1 MSLEVKIKKKLKEF
15 TLESELNVE
24 TGCTGLMGPSGS
36 GKSITLKCIAG
47 VETADSGR
55 IVLDGKILYD
65 SEKKIDL
72 PPQKRKIGY
81 LFQGYALFPNMTI
94 EENIKTGLRAKGFPK
109 DEIEQKTNDMMKRFH
124 IEELAKRYPRQ
135 ISGGQ
140 KQRTALARMLVCE
153 PEVILMYVTKNTIF
167 KEVIWEK
174 PHYYEI
180 LHSIF
185 KKVRKLQ
192 MKKKFLAV
200 LLAVAMVL
208 GVTACGSSKD
218 SSKSTTEAV
227 KKEETTTIT
236 LAAAASLEKCYTEKL
251 IPMFEKENKGI
262 KVEGSY
268 DSSGKLQ
275 SQIENGMAADV
286 FMSAATEQMNN
297 LVKGKYISK
306 GDVVELLENKVVL
319 IAPKKGDA
327 KVSSF
332 KDITKADTIAL
343 GDPKSVPAGQYAQE
357 IFTNLKNWN
366 DVKKKA
372 SFGTNVTEVLNWVA
386 KGSAS
391 CGVVYATDAASNKDV
406 KVLAEAPA
414 DALKTPVIYP
424 VAALKKS
431 KNKDA
436 ADKFVKFLQSEKAL
450 KVFRSYGFTI
460 NK

>member
-1 MSLEVKIKKKLKEF
+1 
-15 TLESELNVE
+15 
-24 TGCTGLMGPSGS
+24 
-36 GKSITLKCIAG
+36 
-47 VETADSGR
+47 
-55 IVLDGKILYD
+55 
-65 SEKKIDL
+65 
-72 PPQKRKIGY
+72 
-81 LFQGYALFPNMTI
+81 
-94 EENIKTGLRAKGFPK
+94 
-109 DEIEQKTNDMMKRFH
+109 
-124 IEELAKRYPRQ
+124 
-135 ISGGQ
+135 
-140 KQRTALARMLVCE
+140 
-153 PEVILMYVTKNTIF
+153 
-167 KEVIWEK
+167 
-174 PHYYEI
+174 
-180 LHSIF
+180 
-185 KKVRKLQ
+185 

-200 LLAVAMVL
+200 LLAGAMVL
-208 GVTACGSSKD
+208 GVTACGSNKD

-357 IFTNLKNWN
+357 ILTNLKNWN

-391 CGVVYATDAASNKDV
+391 CGVV
-406 KVLAEAPA
+406 KVLADAPA

>member
-1 MSLEVKIKKKLKEF
+1 
-15 TLESELNVE
+15 
-24 TGCTGLMGPSGS
+24 
-36 GKSITLKCIAG
+36 
-47 VETADSGR
+47 
-55 IVLDGKILYD
+55 
-65 SEKKIDL
+65 
-72 PPQKRKIGY
+72 
-81 LFQGYALFPNMTI
+81 
-94 EENIKTGLRAKGFPK
+94 
-109 DEIEQKTNDMMKRFH
+109 
-124 IEELAKRYPRQ
+124 
-135 ISGGQ
+135 
-140 KQRTALARMLVCE
+140 
-153 PEVILMYVTKNTIF
+153 
-167 KEVIWEK
+167 
-174 PHYYEI
+174 
-180 LHSIF
+180 
-185 KKVRKLQ
+185 

-200 LLAVAMVL
+200 LLAGAMVL

-218 SSKSTTEAV
+218 RSKSTTEAA

-251 IPMFEKENKGI
+251 IPMFEKDNKGI

-297 LVKGKYISK
+297 LVKEKYISK

-332 KDITKADTIAL
+332 KDVTKADTIAL

-357 IFTNLKNWN
+357 IFINLKNWN

-391 CGVVYATDAASNKDV
+391 ARTFTSLLLAASV
-406 KVLAEAPA
+406 AYT
-414 DALKTPVIYP
+414 TPVIYP

-436 ADKFVKFLQSEKAL
+436 ADKFVKFLQSKKAL
-450 KVFRSYGFTI
+450 KVFKSCGFTI

>member
-1 MSLEVKIKKKLKEF
+1 
-15 TLESELNVE
+15 
-24 TGCTGLMGPSGS
+24 
-36 GKSITLKCIAG
+36 
-47 VETADSGR
+47 
-55 IVLDGKILYD
+55 
-65 SEKKIDL
+65 
-72 PPQKRKIGY
+72 
-81 LFQGYALFPNMTI
+81 
-94 EENIKTGLRAKGFPK
+94 
-109 DEIEQKTNDMMKRFH
+109 
-124 IEELAKRYPRQ
+124 
-135 ISGGQ
+135 
-140 KQRTALARMLVCE
+140 
-153 PEVILMYVTKNTIF
+153 
-167 KEVIWEK
+167 
-174 PHYYEI
+174 
-180 LHSIF
+180 
-185 KKVRKLQ
+185 

-200 LLAVAMVL
+200 LLAGAMVL
-208 GVTACGSSKD
+208 GVTACGTSKD
-218 SSKSTTEAV
+218 SSKSTTKAV

-251 IPMFEKENKGI
+251 IPMFEEENKGI

-319 IAPKKGDA
+319 IAPK

>member
-1 MSLEVKIKKKLKEF
+1 
-15 TLESELNVE
+15 
-24 TGCTGLMGPSGS
+24 
-36 GKSITLKCIAG
+36 
-47 VETADSGR
+47 
-55 IVLDGKILYD
+55 
-65 SEKKIDL
+65 
-72 PPQKRKIGY
+72 
-81 LFQGYALFPNMTI
+81 
-94 EENIKTGLRAKGFPK
+94 
-109 DEIEQKTNDMMKRFH
+109 
-124 IEELAKRYPRQ
+124 
-135 ISGGQ
+135 
-140 KQRTALARMLVCE
+140 
-153 PEVILMYVTKNTIF
+153 
-167 KEVIWEK
+167 
-174 PHYYEI
+174 
-180 LHSIF
+180 
-185 KKVRKLQ
+185 

-200 LLAVAMVL
+200 LLAGAMVL
-208 GVTACGSSKD
+208 GITACGSSKD

-357 IFTNLKNWN
+357 ALTNLGIWDKIQ
-366 DVKKKA
+366 DKV
-372 SFGTNVTEVLNWVA
+372 SFGTNVTEVLNQVA
-386 KGSAS
+386 AASADA
-391 CGVVYATDAASNKDV
+391 GIVYATDAASMADQV
-406 KVLAEAPA
+406 EVVAEAPEGRARQRRRTGYGDGGRQQPDFLRPRLHRRIAEGSGA
-414 DALKTPVIYP
+414 DRR
-424 VAALKKS
+424 S
-431 KNKDA
+431 
-436 ADKFVKFLQSEKAL
+436 AD
-450 KVFRSYGFTI
+450 
-460 NK
+460 

>member
-1 MSLEVKIKKKLKEF
+1 
-15 TLESELNVE
+15 
-24 TGCTGLMGPSGS
+24 
-36 GKSITLKCIAG
+36 
-47 VETADSGR
+47 
-55 IVLDGKILYD
+55 
-65 SEKKIDL
+65 
-72 PPQKRKIGY
+72 
-81 LFQGYALFPNMTI
+81 
-94 EENIKTGLRAKGFPK
+94 
-109 DEIEQKTNDMMKRFH
+109 
-124 IEELAKRYPRQ
+124 
-135 ISGGQ
+135 
-140 KQRTALARMLVCE
+140 
-153 PEVILMYVTKNTIF
+153 
-167 KEVIWEK
+167 
-174 PHYYEI
+174 
-180 LHSIF
+180 
-185 KKVRKLQ
+185 

-200 LLAVAMVL
+200 LLAGAMVL

-218 SSKSTTEAV
+218 SSKSTTGAA

-286 FMSAATEQMNN
+286 FMSAATEQMNS
-297 LVKGKYISK
+297 LVKEKYISK
-306 GDVVELLENKVVL
+306 RDVVELLENKVVL

-327 KVSSF
+327 K
-332 KDITKADTIAL
+332 AL

>member
-1 MSLEVKIKKKLKEF
+1 M
-15 TLESELNVE
+15 
-24 TGCTGLMGPSGS
+24 
-36 GKSITLKCIAG
+36 
-47 VETADSGR
+47 
-55 IVLDGKILYD
+55 
-65 SEKKIDL
+65 
-72 PPQKRKIGY
+72 
-81 LFQGYALFPNMTI
+81 
-94 EENIKTGLRAKGFPK
+94 
-109 DEIEQKTNDMMKRFH
+109 
-124 IEELAKRYPRQ
+124 
-135 ISGGQ
+135 
-140 KQRTALARMLVCE
+140 
-153 PEVILMYVTKNTIF
+153 TKNTIF
-167 KEVIWEK
+167 KEVIWKE

-180 LHSIF
+180 LHDIF

-200 LLAVAMVL
+200 LLAGAMVL
-208 GVTACGSSKD
+208 GVTACGSNKD

-227 KKEETTTIT
+227 KKEETTIIT

-357 IFTNLKNWN
+357 ILTNLKNWN